1 MLVFWDGG
9 PYNKKMI
16 NETKVGLAYEKYDE
30 LSSEAKALYNM
41 LYDYCTYASD
51 PQYRT
56 LHKFRTKISNLEGRD
71 RELLIEYFNH
81 DPAIRW
87 NGMSSEP
94 WTYYEKP
101 Y

>member
-30 LSSEAKALYNM
+30 LSIEAKALYNM
-41 LYDYCTYASD
+41 LYDYCTYSND
-51 PQYRT
+51 PQYKT
-56 LHKFRTKISNLEGRD
+56 LHSFRTKISKLQGRD

-87 NGMSSEP
+87 NGIPNEP
-94 WTYYEKP
+94 YRYYQDP